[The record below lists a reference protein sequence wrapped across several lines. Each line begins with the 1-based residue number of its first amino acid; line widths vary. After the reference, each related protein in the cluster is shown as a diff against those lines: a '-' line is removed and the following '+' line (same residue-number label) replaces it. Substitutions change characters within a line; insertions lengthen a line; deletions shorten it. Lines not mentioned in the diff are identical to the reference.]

1 MVEASSKYGATLV
14 PGPVLFVLEKV
25 STFVVT
31 EEPAKGGEKPGE
43 GEETSGVK
51 EKEIVAEKEKKEEEV
66 AEKNPETEAA
76 KEEPEPPKP
85 CSTKKKSGHSEE
97 ASEVFCEIVF
107 I

>member
-85 CSTKKKSGHSEE
+85 
-97 ASEVFCEIVF
+97 
-107 I
+107 